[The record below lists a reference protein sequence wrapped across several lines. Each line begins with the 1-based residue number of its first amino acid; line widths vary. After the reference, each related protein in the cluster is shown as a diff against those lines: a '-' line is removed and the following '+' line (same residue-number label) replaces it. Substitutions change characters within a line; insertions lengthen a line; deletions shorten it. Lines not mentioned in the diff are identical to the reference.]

1 MSSPVSWQVYVQD
14 WVVVYTSD
22 DYGEPGHDEA
32 RRVFGERWEGR
43 VEAGDVL
50 LRQVG
55 GWTQVLLRLH
65 VTQGEWKHR
74 EDADAH
80 AGRLRLTPRIV
91 PSVTARLYGLPQV
104 VGTGT
109 AEERELLDYGKKKLR
124 V

>member
-22 DYGEPGHDEA
+22 DYGKPGHDEA
-32 RRVFGERWEGR
+32 ARVFKERWEGR
-43 VEAGDVL
+43 VEEGDVL
-50 LRQVG
+50 WRQVG
-55 GWTQVLLRLH
+55 GWTQILLRLH
-65 VTQGEWKHR
+65 VTQGQWKQR

-80 AGRLRLTPRIV
+80 ADRLKLTPRII
-91 PSVTARLYGLPQV
+91 PASHARLHGFPQV

-109 AEERELLDYGKKKLR
+109 PEERELLDYGKKKLR